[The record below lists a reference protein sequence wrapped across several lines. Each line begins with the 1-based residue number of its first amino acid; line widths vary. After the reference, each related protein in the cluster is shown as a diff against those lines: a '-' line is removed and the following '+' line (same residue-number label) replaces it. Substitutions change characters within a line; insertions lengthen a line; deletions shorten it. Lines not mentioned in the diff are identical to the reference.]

1 MCTAYCSREKFQR
14 LKDLEI
20 KIKNDP
26 NNFSLWNS
34 KYNVYMDIGC
44 NEGALDCCNE
54 MLRLKPN
61 SEDILQKKERLK
73 YRIEKRKEIR
83 IHPQKNTEKLFK
95 MRQKELKK
103 LQKKTCK
110 EKHEDLKK
118 TVSMLK
124 VNIPKECSIG
134 YTPNTK
140 YQLRPDANKIRKFTK
155 W

>member
-1 MCTAYCSREKFQR
+1 MAYCSREKFQK
-14 LKDLEI
+14 LNDLET

-26 NNFSLWNS
+26 DNLSLWNS

-73 YRIEKRKEIR
+73 YRIEKIKTNRLGSYGNNK
-83 IHPQKNTEKLFK
+83 KSFKLK
-95 MRQKELKK
+95 QKELENLRKK
-103 LQKKTCK
+103 KFKDKQERSQKTM
-110 EKHEDLKK
+110 
-118 TVSMLK
+118 SMLK
-124 VNIPKECSIG
+124 INITKECSSE

-140 YQLRPDANKIRKFTK
+140 YLLRPDADIIRKYKK